1 MSLTP
6 VEVQDRFRAAVLGLA
21 VGDALGFPLRGVPPA
36 ALARMDGL
44 AEDFSPRPR
53 GRFAKGQFSDDT
65 QLMLAAAE
73 SAVLEK
79 KVEGRSVAAHLAWL
93 WREGVLLQP
102 PPALAEA
109 ADRLCRGVPWMSAGA
124 PLGVKDPSSL
134 SRAVVAGLWN
144 AEQPHKI
151 PHDANILTVVTHKDP
166 VCTAAVSALAKG
178 VALGLS
184 DESMTPLAFCEALAQ
199 SAAEHD
205 VGLAQEVRH
214 LPRLLS
220 WDVRKALEQ
229 IRRVGVPQA
238 LLLESEGLPPHVVPV
253 LLVAVFAA
261 IKVPHDFRE
270 AITLVL
276 RCGGEVDA
284 AAAACGALLGVH
296 LGQDAIPARLRR
308 QVLYADH
315 LQQTADRLYRARP
328 PPPAPAQVATAPA
341 RKQR

>member
-1 MSLTP
+1 MSLP
-6 VEVQDRFRAAVLGLA
+6 LAEVQDRFRAAVLGLA

-44 AEDFSPRPR
+44 AEDFAPRPR

-102 PPALAEA
+102 PSALAEA
-109 ADRLCRGVPWMSAGA
+109 AERLCRGVPWMSAGA

-144 AEQPHKI
+144 AEQPHRI
-151 PHDANILTVVTHKDP
+151 SHDANLLTVVTHKDP
-166 VCTAAVSALAKG
+166 VCTAAVAALARG

-184 DESMTPLAFCEALAQ
+184 DEAMTPPAFCEVLAQ

-205 VGLAQEVRH
+205 VGLAQEIRH

-220 WDVRKALEQ
+220 WEVHKALDQ
-229 IRRVGVPQA
+229 IRRVGVPLS
-238 LLLESEGLPPHVVPV
+238 LLQETDGLPPHVVPV
-253 LLVAVFAA
+253 LLVAIFSA
-261 IKVPHDFRE
+261 IKVPHDFRQ
-270 AITLVL
+270 ALSLVL

-296 LGQDAIPARLRR
+296 LGQDAIPVRLRR
-308 QVLYADH
+308 QVLYAEH
-315 LQQTADRLYRARP
+315 LQQTADRLFRARP
-328 PPPAPAQVATAPA
+328 PPPAPAQVVVAST